1 MNTGNV
7 IHQARHDLEFLV
19 ADVACVLR
27 LLLVPR
33 PDVVLHRLLGKERQ
47 RAVLTLEVPSL
58 QVNRSGMVAQ
68 RSSASETLVTRPTRI
83 LLDPVVHDHDMA
95 SEHWP
100 AAEDRVAEEALE
112 RLQLGVNSLHVF
124 LHAELTLDLLPA
136 AGNGAGEQI
145 GLVNQFLVTRK
156 PVLLCEPLLADVAP
170 PFGIDVKSVD
180 VTPQEILITEHFGTG
195 LALEALVR
203 VISLDMGHQTSS
215 AVRDFVA
222 KAALT
227 VRPLRMFRF

>member
-83 LLDPVVHDHDMA
+83 LLDPVVYDHDMA

-112 RLQLGVNSLHVF
+112 RLQLGVNSL
-124 LHAELTLDLLPA
+124 LDLLPA

-180 VTPQEILITEHFGTG
+180 VTPQEILITEHFGAG

-215 AVRDFVA
+215 ALRDFVA